1 VAPPLR
7 LLAPGDPLLGAS
19 TDLGLARRSVAAVT
33 ADDPAVAR
41 ARVVILRWIDEH
53 PDALQRS
60 CTAGHLTGSALVV
73 DAEGRRITLLR
84 HRKLARWLQP
94 GGHADGE
101 ANLAATAL
109 REATEETGIE
119 GLRVVVPAV
128 DLDVHR
134 VEPPGESPHLH
145 LDVRYLVIAPP
156 AARLRGN
163 HESTGL
169 VWVAPGDL
177 DAYGVDDGLRR
188 LVAAGLGQA
197 GPFVARVP
205 PADERPADDLTTDD

>member
-1 VAPPLR
+1 MAPPLR
-7 LLAPGDPLLGAS
+7 LLAPGDPLLGSS
-19 TDLGLARRSVAAVT
+19 TDLGVARRAVAAVT
-33 ADDPAVAR
+33 VDDPAVTDAR
-41 ARVVILRWIDEH
+41 ALILRWIDEH

-73 DAEGRRITLLR
+73 DADGRRIALLR
-84 HRKLARWLQP
+84 HRKLRRWLQP

-119 GLRVVVPAV
+119 GLRVAVPAV

-134 VEPPGESPHLH
+134 VEPPGEAPHLH

-156 AARLRGN
+156 SARLRGN

-169 VWVAPGDL
+169 LWVAPGDL
-177 DAYGVDDGLRR
+177 AAYGVDDGLRR
-188 LVAAGLGQA
+188 LVAGGLRQVA
-197 GPFVARVP
+197 PFVTRIP
-205 PADERPADDLTTDD
+205 PAGQRSVAD